1 MVPVAFQS
9 EFAKTTAP
17 PLTILCC
24 PSPPL
29 IALGLKC
36 KSLAQHLLLS
46 IIWIL
51 YTFPTS
57 PLTSPLLFQPIKWL
71 TRPPSIML
79 PHDLL
84 PLHDAMPSVCDALFF
99 PSFIFFTNSYLDF
112 RTLSFQKHSVT
123 WLQIPVYITSPL
135 CVFLKGPFFM
145 TVFLSPLETKQ
156 TTHTHTQ

>member
-71 TRPPSIML
+71 TRPPVSCSLMIYYLCMMPCPL
-79 PHDLL
+79 SVMHFSFL
-84 PLHDAMPSVCDALFF
+84 PLFSSLTHTWTSGLYPSKSTLWLDSKFQFTSHLPSVCSSRDHSSWL
-99 PSFIFFTNSYLDF
+99 SSYF
-112 RTLSFQKHSVT
+112 H
-123 WLQIPVYITSPL
+123 
-135 CVFLKGPFFM
+135 
-145 TVFLSPLETKQ
+145 
-156 TTHTHTQ
+156 